1 MIEMSDWVLT
11 VIMLVFMAIP
21 LLIGFLGVKTLRGAL
36 RARKHGT
43 WVMGTVVEV
52 KTIHSLGQQDGQQ
65 YTYQP
70 IFEFA
75 APDGTTLRG
84 AAGSFGQTDRYP
96 VGSQREVLVDFDKP
110 DMVFMSNWYRL
121 VLGALMAVFGLG
133 CTAFILFAVAAGLGG

>member
-1 MIEMSDWVLT
+1 MIEMSDWVLI

-21 LLIGFLGVKTLRGAL
+21 LLIGFLGVKTLHGAL

-52 KTIHSLGQQDGQQ
+52 KTIHSLGQRDGQQ
-65 YTYQP
+65 YSYQP

-84 AAGSFGQTDRYP
+84 AAGSYGQSNRYP

-110 DMVFMSNWYRL
+110 DMVFMSGWYRL
-121 VLGALMAVFGLG
+121 VFGAFMIVFGLG
-133 CTAFILFAVAAGLGG
+133 CAVFLLFAVAAVLGG

>member
-1 MIEMSDWVLT
+1 MIEMSDWVLA

-36 RARKHGT
+36 RARKHGA

-52 KTIHSLGQQDGQQ
+52 KTIHSLGQRDGQQ
-65 YTYQP
+65 YSYQP

-84 AAGSFGQTDRYP
+84 EAGSYGQTNRYP

-110 DMVFMSNWYRL
+110 DMVFMSGWYRL
-121 VLGALMAVFGLG
+121 AFGTIMIVFGLG
-133 CTAFILFAVAAGLGG
+133 CASFILFAVAAVLGG